1 MNENGS
7 GETQGVVEEQK
18 DSHGRRGTII
28 LDQYQ
33 PESPAESIVATQ
45 LDEIVVAL
53 GRKEDRNQR
62 PVVLHR
68 RQGYSPLSPSERRS
82 WLQLCKGQ
90 DGTSNL
96 DKSQPI
102 DTEETIVATQLVGT
116 VEVEKESGGSP
127 SRTSGAPQE
136 PGVFPTPSRGYE
148 RRDPPEQCSVHGKK
162 VCKT

>member
-53 GRKEDRNQR
+53 GE
-62 PVVLHR
+62 
-68 RQGYSPLSPSERRS
+68 ER
-82 WLQLCKGQ
+82 G
-90 DGTSNL
+90 
-96 DKSQPI
+96 SQS
-102 DTEETIVATQLVGT
+102 
-116 VEVEKESGGSP
+116 K
-127 SRTSGAPQE
+127 TSGTPQKT
-136 PGVFPTPSRGYE
+136 GVFPTQSQRASELAQAMQGGIH
-148 RRDPPEQCSVHGKK
+148 QSNAQ
-162 VCKT
+162 